1 MTEKARH
8 ILMRRNRHMDME
20 GRGGKMGGHPYN
32 MHHGNYD
39 GNYPYMPMHHMG
51 RMGGY
56 EDYEGEGYMGDGRRG
71 VKGSGRRKMRDRGE
85 PHYDMGYDCNDYEY
99 EEDSRGDYGYNDY
112 GYNDYAVGE
121 MEEMRLTKHDMKKW
135 KEHMVN
141 ADGTKGE
148 HFSMEKIQPIAQK
161 VGVRYDEYSEKE
173 FCFVVN
179 MLYSD
184 FCEVTRAFISPENEA
199 MFYVKLARAWLE
211 DEDAPEGS
219 EKLALYYHCVIS
231 SRD

>member
-1 MTEKARH
+1 MNDKVRR
-8 ILMRRNRHMDME
+8 ILMRRDGAMDME
-20 GRGGKMGGHPYN
+20 NRGGRMGGHSYN
-32 MHHGNYD
+32 MNRGNYD
-39 GNYPYMPMHHMG
+39 GNYPYMPYRHMG

-56 EDYEGEGYMGDGRRG
+56 EDYESENYMRDGRRG

-85 PHYDMGYDCNDYEY
+85 PDYDMRYDRNDYEY
-99 EEDSRGDYGYNDY
+99 EDDMRGDYGYNDY
-112 GYNDYAVGE
+112 EMGE
-121 MEEMRLTKHDMKKW
+121 MEEMRLTKHDIKKW

-141 ADGTKGE
+141 ADGTRGE

-161 VGVRYDEYSEKE
+161 AGVHYDEYSEKE
-173 FCFVVN
+173 FCLVVN

-184 FCEVTRAFISPENEA
+184 YCEVTRAFVSPENEA
-199 MFYVKLARAWLE
+199 MFYVKLAKAWLE